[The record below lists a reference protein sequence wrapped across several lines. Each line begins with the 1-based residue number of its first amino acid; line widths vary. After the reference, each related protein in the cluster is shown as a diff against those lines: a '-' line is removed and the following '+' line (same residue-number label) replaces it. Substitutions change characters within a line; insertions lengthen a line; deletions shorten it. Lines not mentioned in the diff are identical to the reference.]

1 LHQMNQQRGDFRVSG
16 RVQGVGYRWWVVR
29 KAQRLG
35 LRGSVRNLADG
46 SVEVRAAGSAEALR
60 ELVSLLLQGPP
71 SSRVHSVE
79 PIPPSGPLPAE
90 FRAER

>member
-1 LHQMNQQRGDFRVSG
+1 MDFRVSG
-16 RVQGVGYRWWVVR
+16 RVQGVGYRWWAVR

-35 LRGSVRNLADG
+35 LAGSVRNLPDG
-46 SVEVRAAGSAEALR
+46 SVEIRASGPAAAVQEFVAALHR
-60 ELVSLLLQGPP
+60 GPP
-71 SSRVHSVE
+71 YASVHSVE